1 MTSARH
7 PAKSPPPKIVVP
19 KERYGLVPPV
29 GCDPSNKSRTP
40 PCTMSTDRVRSAPI
54 PNHQEKDL
62 TEILARKRPHCSKP
76 APVGTLDEGCRT
88 VKQTTYSLKRPVDR
102 LLLVR
107 ADSSDV
113 EAVLGR
119 GTCFSPRWRKI
130 EMLPF
135 PLSTVTSPGSSTSFV
150 VTRYT
155 ARANGPGL
163 VR

>member
-40 PCTMSTDRVRSAPI
+40 PCTMSTERVRSAPM

-62 TEILARKRPHCSKP
+62 TEILAKKRPPCSKP

-102 LLLVR
+102 LLIGTSGLFR
-107 ADSSDV
+107 
-113 EAVLGR
+113 GR
-119 GTCFSPRWRKI
+119 SCFWKRCVFQPSMEKNRDAPVPVVHRDKSWLLDLFCRHSIQRKGKW
-130 EMLPF
+130 P
-135 PLSTVTSPGSSTSFV
+135 
-150 VTRYT
+150 
-155 ARANGPGL
+155 
-163 VR
+163 